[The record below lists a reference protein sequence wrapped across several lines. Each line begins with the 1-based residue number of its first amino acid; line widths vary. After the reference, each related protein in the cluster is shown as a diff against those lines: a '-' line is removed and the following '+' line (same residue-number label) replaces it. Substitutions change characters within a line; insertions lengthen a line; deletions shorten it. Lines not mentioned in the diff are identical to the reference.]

1 MCKHRLLE
9 YWQNLWHLCLM
20 LWETLKHSG
29 QRMHSTGKVIYGHYP
44 GLCTSR
50 CTEARGT
57 GSPLCDSGEEAAK
70 PTGPV
75 SDTESGGLSSMDH
88 TAQC

>member
-29 QRMHSTGKVIYGHYP
+29 QRMHSTGKVIYG
-44 GLCTSR
+44 GESLFLEVEMSTM
-50 CTEARGT
+50 EAI
-57 GSPLCDSGEEAAK
+57 
-70 PTGPV
+70 
-75 SDTESGGLSSMDH
+75 H
-88 TAQC
+88 